1 MGYTFNASNQ
11 MFHPNSL
18 TTPDRSLCSPKRCSV
33 WYSRASQSKNDQRQ
47 RDNANETTQD
57 ETDPGRN
64 ASRTK
69 RIEDE
74 KHRGR
79 NAFRTKRIQDERDS
93 VAGYMASNSAANGS
107 FSTSLFQKASSTG
120 PPTRSSVPLRNFR
133 IGSTPLVFSRSCRFV
148 FSGSSIPNVSNATA
162 EIRSTL
168 FRPSYC
174 RNAFEKTESLFS
186 RLAFVRAGP
195 VPLAP
200 RRCNNGCSLGE
211 LLGEGSRDSGAEL
224 AFDMILDENQSKV

>member
-1 MGYTFNASNQ
+1 MINANSQLQRVNSNE
-11 MFHPNSL
+11 
-18 TTPDRSLCSPKRCSV
+18 TTATRQL
-33 WYSRASQSKNDQRQ
+33 Q
-47 RDNANETTQD
+47 RDNCNETTATRQLQRD
-57 ETDPGRN
+57 NCNETTATRQLQRDNSGRN

-69 RIEDE
+69 Q
-74 KHRGR
+74 
-79 NAFRTKRIQDERDS
+79 IQDERDS
-93 VAGYMASNSAANGS
+93 VACYMASNSAANGS
-107 FSTSLFQKASSTG
+107 FSTSSFQKASPTG

-148 FSGSSIPNVSNATA
+148 FSGSSIPNVSNAAA

-186 RLAFVRAGP
+186 RLALVRAGP

-224 AFDMILDENQSKV
+224 AFDMILDGNQSKV